1 MARRNKFANA
11 LVMLVGGALL
21 IAALNKIANDPRLS
35 PLWRK
40 IASTAEGDVYQHII
54 NGAVVT
60 VLA

>member
-1 MARRNKFANA
+1 
-11 LVMLVGGALL
+11 MLLGGALL
-21 IAALNKIANDPRLS
+21 VAVLNKIATDPRIS

-40 IASTAEGDVYQHII
+40 IAQTAEGDVYQHII